1 MELRACATKDFET
14 KQSSVFAAP
23 GLPLGH
29 SLTAESGLI
38 ATFLSTFFVFNL
50 LTSTSAFSWF
60 DKGHRIVGLIAQANL
75 SADARKEIEKIL
87 PASMT
92 LADAAIWPDHEGR
105 SIRDL
110 DPLHYVR
117 IPEAASGYDQGR
129 DCPQKNCMVEAL
141 KWFSTVIADKNAPIM
156 MRRLALHYVAHLVG
170 DMHQPLHAG
179 RARDQGGIDISV
191 SYRGQTTN
199 LHFFWDTN
207 LVEMEIGNEE
217 EIAKRLTANLTEK
230 ERLKWQAGDPKQW
243 TDESLMLVRSHA
255 YNTGSSVELSDDY
268 VEKARPIV
276 RTRLAQ
282 AGIRLAWL
290 LNTALK

>member
-1 MELRACATKDFET
+1 MPTSL
-14 KQSSVFAAP
+14 AP
-23 GLPLGH
+23 
-29 SLTAESGLI
+29 LI
-38 ATFLSTFFVFNL
+38 ATFLSAFFVFNL
-50 LTSTSAFSWF
+50 LTLTSAFSWF

-75 SADARKEIEKIL
+75 TGNARKEIEKIL
-87 PASMT
+87 SGSMP

-105 SIRDL
+105 SIRDF

-129 DCPQKNCMVEAL
+129 DCPERNCMVEAL
-141 KWFSTVIADKNAPIM
+141 KWFSAVIADKNAPIM

-179 RARDQGGIDISV
+179 RAMDQGGIDILV
-191 SYRGQTTN
+191 SYRGGTTN

-207 LVEMEIGNEE
+207 LVDLETGNEE
-217 EIAKRLTANLTEK
+217 EIAKRLTANLTEE
-230 ERLKWQAGDPKQW
+230 ERLKWQAGDPTQW
-243 TDESLMLVRSHA
+243 TNESLMLVRSHA
-255 YNTGSSVELSDDY
+255 YNIGPSVELSDDY

-276 RTRLAQ
+276 RSRLAQ

-290 LNTALK
+290 LNITLK